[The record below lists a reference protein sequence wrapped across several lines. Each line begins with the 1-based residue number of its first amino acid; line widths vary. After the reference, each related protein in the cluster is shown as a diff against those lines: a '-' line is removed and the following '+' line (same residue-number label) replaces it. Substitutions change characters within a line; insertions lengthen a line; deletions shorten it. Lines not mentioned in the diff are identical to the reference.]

1 MSGAADGFD
10 LTGPL
15 AGGPLAGV
23 RVLDLTRL
31 LPGAFCM
38 SLLADFGAEVVKV
51 EQPGIGDYMRWG
63 EPRIGGESAASWVT
77 DRNKRSIALDLKR
90 PEGVAVLK
98 RLAAQ
103 AEVMVEGFRPGVV
116 ARLGIDYEAMR
127 AVNPALVYCS
137 ISGYGQHGPLT
148 AAAGHDINYMGRAGL
163 LSITG
168 PADGDPAVPGVQI
181 ADLAGGGLLAAVG
194 ILAALTK
201 ARAGGS
207 GDHVDVAMTDGA
219 FALQSIHLG
228 DYFASGVVPARE
240 QMALNGRYPC
250 YGVYRCR
257 DGRHI
262 TVGALEPRF
271 FAELC
276 RGVGRE
282 DLIDTAFEE
291 SAKQIWRE
299 VFLARDRDRWL
310 ADLEG
315 FDACV
320 GPVNDFAEACRDP
333 QMIAREMIVEI
344 ADHAGGRHRQVGVPI
359 KLREHAG
366 TLRTPAPR
374 LGEATREYLELAGC
388 PQSEIEHLLAEGIAA
403 EHGSDDHA
411 RVASESSTSA

>member
-1 MSGAADGFD
+1 MRAAEDGLD
-10 LTGPL
+10 AAGGL
-15 AGGPLAGV
+15 AGGPLTGV

-38 SLLADFGAEVVKV
+38 SLLADLGAEVVKV

-90 PEGVAVLK
+90 AEGVAVLK

-127 AVNPALVYCS
+127 AANPALVYCS
-137 ISGYGQHGPLT
+137 ISGYGQHGPLS
-148 AAAGHDINYMGRAGL
+148 AAAGHDINYVGRAGL

-168 PADGDPAVPGVQI
+168 PAHGDPAVPGVQT
-181 ADLAGGGLLAAVG
+181 ADLAGGSLMAAVG

-201 ARAGGS
+201 ARAS
-207 GDHVDVAMTDGA
+207 GEGDLVDIGMTDGA
-219 FALQSIHLG
+219 FALQSIHIG
-228 DYFASGVVPARE
+228 DYLASGVVPARE
-240 QMALNGRYPC
+240 EMTLNGRYPC

-257 DGRHI
+257 DGRHL
-262 TVGALEPRF
+262 TVGALEPQF

-282 DLIDTAFEE
+282 DLIETSFDE
-291 SAKQIWRE
+291 SAKPIWRE
-299 VFLARDRDRWL
+299 LFLRRDRDRWL
-310 ADLEG
+310 ADLQG

-320 GPVNDFAEACRDP
+320 GPVNDFAEACCDP
-333 QMIAREMIVEI
+333 QLIAREMVLEL
-344 ADHAGGRHRQVGVPI
+344 ADHAGVGARQVGTPI
-359 KLREHAG
+359 KLREHPGAI
-366 TLRTPAPR
+366 RTPAPR
-374 LGEATREYLELAGC
+374 LGEATREYLALAGC
-388 PQSEIEHLLAEGIAA
+388 EPAEIERLLADGVAW
-403 EHGSDDHA
+403 EHDPGVGA
-411 RVASESSTSA
+411 VASAG